1 MRFSQS
7 KSFFLLCLVQ
17 VVRVTTVNLIF
28 FIYYRYYDQDL
39 SLAKDLQDKM
49 NMGRAYCNLGLA
61 HLALGNLETAL
72 ECQKY
77 FLAIAHM
84 TQHLQG
90 KFRALG
96 NIGDV
101 LIKMGDIEEA
111 VKMYQRQLGFARQ
124 VSVVTK
130 ESFQMRYTC
139 NNI

>member
-1 MRFSQS
+1 
-7 KSFFLLCLVQ
+7 
-17 VVRVTTVNLIF
+17 
-28 FIYYRYYDQDL
+28 
-39 SLAKDLQDKM
+39 M

-124 VSVVTK
+124 VSAETERKFLYYVLK
-130 ESFQMRYTC
+130 L
-139 NNI
+139 

>member
-1 MRFSQS
+1 
-7 KSFFLLCLVQ
+7 
-17 VVRVTTVNLIF
+17 
-28 FIYYRYYDQDL
+28 
-39 SLAKDLQDKM
+39 M

-124 VSVVTK
+124 VSILTKKVSICVKVVIIFRQRNVL
-130 ESFQMRYTC
+130 SFQARDRSLEAAACGALGLARRLQRRLDAALGHHTQVL
-139 NNI
+139 

>member
-1 MRFSQS
+1 M
-7 KSFFLLCLVQ
+7 
-17 VVRVTTVNLIF
+17 ID
-28 FIYYRYYDQDL
+28 YRYYDQDL

-124 VSVVTK
+124 VS
-130 ESFQMRYTC
+130 MRQQKVSNCVKDLIIWRHNKKCYRSRPE
-139 NNI
+139 IDR

>member
-1 MRFSQS
+1 
-7 KSFFLLCLVQ
+7 
-17 VVRVTTVNLIF
+17 
-28 FIYYRYYDQDL
+28 
-39 SLAKDLQDKM
+39 
-49 NMGRAYCNLGLA
+49 MGRAYCNLGLA

-101 LIKMGDIEEA
+101 LIKMGDVEEA
-111 VKMYQRQLGFARQ
+111 VKMYQRQLRFAREARRFFF
-124 VSVVTK
+124 VLSELTFLSIHSLLYPIKFRLYLNLVRSYK
-130 ESFQMRYTC
+130 SDLC
-139 NNI
+139 NFVLCYRLGTDL

>member
-1 MRFSQS
+1 MKVPLTLDLRTI
-7 KSFFLLCLVQ
+7 L
-17 VVRVTTVNLIF
+17 THLIL
-28 FIYYRYYDQDL
+28 IYRYYDQDL

-101 LIKMGDIEEA
+101 LIKMGDVEEA

-124 VSVVTK
+124 VGNILIVMYAPEDAYMTYILSKFVT
-130 ESFQMRYTC
+130 RV
-139 NNI
+139 

>member
-1 MRFSQS
+1 MGTYHIRKNHANQLLFI
-7 KSFFLLCLVQ
+7 FL
-17 VVRVTTVNLIF
+17 
-28 FIYYRYYDQDL
+28 RYYDQDL

-61 HLALGNLETAL
+61 HLALGNLDTAL

-101 LIKMGDIEEA
+101 LIKMGDVEEA

-124 VSVVTK
+124 VRS
-130 ESFQMRYTC
+130 
-139 NNI
+139 